1 LPTVVFLTATVASVA
16 GLASPCAAPR
26 RTAYAVWVAVGATL
40 TVAWAMARGQERVS
54 AVRVLLLAGI
64 VACVIGLKV
73 VS

>member
-1 LPTVVFLTATVASVA
+1 MLQRRARSIWFKCLTDM
-16 GLASPCAAPR
+16 
-26 RTAYAVWVAVGATL
+26 
-40 TVAWAMARGQERVS
+40 AWAMARGQERVS